1 MTNEMI
7 NAGPRWFVL
16 NYIPVSSAPHLRSV
30 CPVVEK
36 FNVREKVSLEVFA
49 PTVVSAGDLQ
59 SPKVLR
65 EKPLIF
71 HYVFVR
77 GSFEQVKRLC
87 AEVDG
92 FSFLLDRGSEGRYA
106 VVSDRRMAE
115 FRIIARAYENMLPF
129 YSLEDIDLEEG
140 DKVEV
145 IDGAFSGLTGY
156 FMPKRKSSS
165 GNILLAVTQNLATVA
180 YSISARYVRVL
191 EFSKKS
197 RRGYDQIDAIVPKLF
212 AAMRKFHSGEPMT
225 EGDLSPLAVFSRRMS
240 AARMD
245 NNKIQCKLYAILYA
259 CCLILGDV
267 SGAKEAEKGYFRLE
281 SCLTSGATQAL
292 VNLLR
297 AVTTR
302 DRAEYSAGTELLGGL
317 SEKSSRSLDS
327 LRREYEF
334 YGEYFGHVA
343 GARCSG

>member
-1 MTNEMI
+1 MTNKI
-7 NAGPRWFVL
+7 VNAGPRWFVL
-16 NYIPVSSAPHLRSV
+16 NYIPVSAAPHLRAV
-30 CPVVEK
+30 YPVVEK
-36 FNVREKVSLEVFA
+36 FNIREKVALEVFA
-49 PTVVSAGDLQ
+49 PTIVSAGDLQ
-59 SPKVLR
+59 SSNVLR

-77 GSFEQVKRLC
+77 GTFEQIKKLC

-106 VVSDRRMAE
+106 VVGDRRMAE

-156 FMPKRKSSS
+156 FMPKSKSSS
-165 GNILLAVTQNLATVA
+165 GNILLAVTQNMATVA

-212 AAMRKFHSGEPMT
+212 RAMRKFYTGETMT
-225 EGDLSPLAVFSRRMS
+225 ERDLSPLAVFSRRMS

-245 NNKIQCKLYAILYA
+245 NNKIQCKLYAILEA
-259 CCLILGDV
+259 CCRILGNH
-267 SGAKEAEKGYFRLE
+267 SGVADAERGYRHL
-281 SCLTSGATQAL
+281 SDCLTSGATKSL

-297 AVTTR
+297 AVTMNDR
-302 DRAEYSAGTELLGGL
+302 DEFSAGMELLEGL
-317 SEKSSRSLDS
+317 TEKSTRSLNS
-327 LRREYEF
+327 LRKEYEF
-334 YGEYFGHVA
+334 YGGYF
-343 GARCSG
+343 R